1 MGMLPAQNVLMFA
14 PTYEFIFMVKLQNC
28 KLSSGT
34 SQRTCMM
41 VLYFLFVWVCH
52 QLRMYSCL
60 QLYTNLFLWCA
71 LQLCLMLYTC
81 LKSFANDL
89 SSHCGAIISSSQGA
103 FKLLLCHMI
112 KIICLFNDVG
122 IFCCCQI
129 NLQGSSSLSL
139 KRLLSQ
145 WRARQVM
152 CEKTN
157 IIKTKIG
164 NSEIWQ

>member
-14 PTYEFIFMVKLQNC
+14 PRYEFIFMVNLQNC

-60 QLYTNLFLWCA
+60 QLYTNLFIFVVCIVA
-71 LQLCLMLYTC
+71 LLDAVY
-81 LKSFANDL
+81 L
-89 SSHCGAIISSSQGA
+89 SKSHCGAIISSSQGA
-103 FKLLLCHMI
+103 FKLLLCYMI

-139 KRLLSQ
+139 KRSLSQ

-157 IIKTKIG
+157 IIKTIG